1 MLFLN
6 TDTIKRSFRK
16 AREDMD
22 ALRTNITEWL
32 MFLNKRQDEQE
43 ARIRKLEQHI
53 FELEQEKIV

>member
-6 TDTIKRSFRK
+6 PDTIKRSFRK

-22 ALRTNITEWL
+22 ALRMNITEWL

-43 ARIRKLEQHI
+43 ARIRKLEQRI
-53 FELEQEKIV
+53 FELETEQVI